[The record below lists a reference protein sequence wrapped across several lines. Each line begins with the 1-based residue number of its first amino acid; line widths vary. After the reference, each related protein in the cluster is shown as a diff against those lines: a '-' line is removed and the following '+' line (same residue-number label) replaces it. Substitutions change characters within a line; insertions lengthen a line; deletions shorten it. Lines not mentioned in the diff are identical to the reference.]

1 MSSAP
6 DPRYPAD
13 LLKRLPIDTTSEKCL
28 ISCLLRQPALFRE
41 KTMSLSPEDF
51 CGQAHRKIVQAMV
64 ALDEEGIVPDPAI
77 IADRLGEPGVLTY
90 LDELY
95 DVVASPKN
103 ARYYSEKLRQ
113 VMKRRQAIFDASR
126 LLQAANSGIPED
138 IARVRAEI
146 SKISSGQPERAEWR
160 KYRITISRATTDTP
174 PPQKFIVGHLPEE
187 PGNYGLIIG
196 PDGVRKSWLTLHIAL
211 SVAGGRPVAK
221 APTGSCLWTAPAPG
235 RVVYITSEDSPNVIW
250 RRIWNIG
257 QMPGYDWIQEID
269 EKIDILP
276 TISNLALLSTA
287 QDGSIVQT
295 AEYNEIVQ
303 YAQGSRLIVLDPLS
317 DLFDLDENGNREG
330 RAIVQALRQLSLR
343 TGAGVLGVHHQ
354 NKIGMMN
361 GEKHAQSSRGSS
373 KIPAG
378 SRWTIILQPGEDPDW
393 TCITEGKASYA
404 RRDSEK
410 WLHVLRID
418 DGAGRE
424 IASVPVASDPPRGKP
439 IVVDQVGGLKYP
451 EEERENETYY

>member
-28 ISCLLRQPALFRE
+28 ISCLLRQPTLLRE
-41 KTMSLSPEDF
+41 GKISLSPEDF
-51 CGQAHRKIVQAMV
+51 CGQAHRKIIRAIVD
-64 ALDEEGIVPDPAI
+64 LDEEGITPDPAI
-77 IADRLGEPGVLTY
+77 IADRLGEPGVLNY

-103 ARYYSEKLRQ
+103 VRHYSEKLRE

-126 LLQAANSGIPED
+126 LLRAANSGVPED
-138 IARVRAEI
+138 ITRVRAEI
-146 SKISSGQPERAEWR
+146 AKISSGQPEKADWR
-160 KYRITISRATTDTP
+160 KYRITISRAATDTP

-211 SVAGGRPVAK
+211 SVAEGRPVAQG
-221 APTGSCLWTAPAPG
+221 PDGSFLWIASSPG
-235 RVVYITSEDSPNVIW
+235 RVVYITSEDSPDVIW

-257 QMPGYDWIQEID
+257 QMPGYDWIPEVD

-276 TISNLALLSTA
+276 TFSNLALLTTA
-287 QDGSIVQT
+287 RDGSIVQT
-295 AEYNEIVQ
+295 AEYNELIQ

-378 SRWTIILQPGEDPDW
+378 SRWTIILQPGEDSDW

-404 RRDSEK
+404 RRDTEK

-424 IASVPVASDPPRGKP
+424 IASVPVASDPPTGKP
-439 IVVDQVGGLKYP
+439 IVVDLTDHLKYP
-451 EEERENETYY
+451 NEGRENETYY